1 MRDLSRPW
9 LSQYDPGQ
17 PADISPAFTD
27 LLAMFRDA
35 VRRVPERPAALYFD
49 GQLSFG
55 ELDRLSDALAGLLVR
70 DGFAAGDRLALFLQ
84 NVPAF
89 LTALVATWKAGGIAV
104 AVNPMNRERELALLL
119 QDCTPRALVCHASLY
134 EQVVAK
140 LPADAAHPSIV
151 LTTSRLDFQTRND
164 PRLFAD
170 FNRTATQAPDL
181 LTALNVPGLHAPEP
195 PSFDASRTAML
206 VYTSGTT
213 GLPKGAVLTHGNI
226 AFNAQVYR
234 DWMSLQDGAPVLAM
248 APLFHVSGLVGHI
261 ATAFLVAAPLVL
273 SYRFHP
279 GVMLDSIEEHRPD
292 FTMGA
297 ITAFGAMMYFPGAR
311 SEQFAS
317 MTKVGSG
324 GAAINPAVA
333 DAFRAKFGATIR
345 NGYGLTETASP
356 THVVPLRRPG
366 RVDPASGAMS
376 IGVPVYNTH
385 SWIAAEDGSPAATGA
400 VGEIVVS
407 GPMVSPG
414 YWNQPEATAEFMR
427 PDGFRTGDVGFM
439 DEDGWFY
446 IVDRKKDM
454 INAGGYKVWPREV
467 EDVLYTHPAV
477 REAAVVGVPDDY
489 RGETVKAA
497 VSLKA
502 GQAVLPEELITWCK
516 DRMAAYKYPR
526 SIDIMDELPKTVTG
540 KILRRMIR

>member
-1 MRDLSRPW
+1 MDTNRPW

-17 PADISPAFTD
+17 PTDITPEFTD
-27 LLAMFRDA
+27 MLAAFRDA
-35 VRRVPERPAALYFD
+35 ARRAPQRPAALYFD
-49 GQLSFG
+49 GQISFA

-89 LTALVATWKAGGIAV
+89 LIALVGTWKAGGIAV

-119 QDCTPRALVCHASLY
+119 QDCTPFALVCHASLY

-140 LPADAAHPSIV
+140 LPAEIARPPVV
-151 LTTSRLDFQTRND
+151 LTTSRLDFQTRDD

-170 FNRTATQAPDL
+170 ARRTETQALDL
-181 LTALNVPGLHAPEP
+181 MAALLEPGLRVPETP
-195 PSFDASRTAML
+195 AFSAGQAAML

-213 GLPKGAVLTHGNI
+213 GLPKGAILTHGNV

-234 DWMSLQDGAPVLAM
+234 DWMGLPDGATMLAL
-248 APLFHVSGLVGHI
+248 APLFHVTGLVGHI
-261 ATAFLVAAPLVL
+261 AAAFLTASPLVL

-279 GVMLDSIEEHRPD
+279 GVMLDSIEEHRPA

-297 ITAFGAMMYFPGAR
+297 ITAFAAMMHHPGAR
-311 SEQFAS
+311 REQFAS
-317 MTKVGSG
+317 FTQVGSG

-333 DAFRAKFGATIR
+333 DAFRAKFGKTIR

-356 THVVPLRRPG
+356 THIVPFQRPG

-376 IGVPVYNTH
+376 IGIPVYNTH
-385 SWIAAEDGSPAATGA
+385 AWIAAEDGSPAAVGA

-439 DEDGWFY
+439 DADGWFY

-467 EDVLYTHPAV
+467 EDVLYAHPAV
-477 REAAVVGVPDDY
+477 REAAVVGIPDDY
-489 RGETVKAA
+489 RGETVKAV
-497 VSLKA
+497 VSLKPGHVA
-502 GQAVLPEELITWCK
+502 LPEELGAWCK
-516 DRMAAYKYPR
+516 ERMAAYKYPR
-526 SIDIMDELPKTVTG
+526 SIEIMDELPKTVTG